1 MSKKKQQTKVTP
13 QSLIMGIIGAIVIA
27 IASYFGIDLST
38 SNNTTSDTG
47 QVISQPAS
55 SANVSAIQFSEG
67 FGAQKSFWQVYFTSP
82 TRSDAQPSETCM
94 GGIDQVV
101 VDLINSTQR
110 TLDIAAFEWKNQCI
124 TEAVIAAHNRGV
136 AVRMVVDDEHV
147 IEENE
152 EAELLDEESP
162 FMDIIQAGIPYVDDG
177 RSGLMHNKFMI
188 FDGTT
193 VLTGSMNFTARGT
206 YTNNNNLL
214 VLRSQRAVEAYQ
226 DQFNEMFIDGQFGP
240 RGETPNDFAFTQDGI
255 PVRILFS
262 PDDPVVEIL
271 VEEINNAQ
279 SEIRFMTFSFTE
291 DRVGEALLN
300 AAARGVD
307 VAGVFETRGS
317 ETQYSELPALFCAG
331 LDVRQDGNGQTFH
344 HKVFIIDGV
353 TVMTGS
359 FNISDN
365 AITSNDENMV
375 IIRDSDLAAQYL
387 AEYERVRQ
395 SARAVD
401 PADVS
406 CR

>member
-387 AEYERVRQ
+387 SEYERVRQ

>member
-55 SANVSAIQFSEG
+55 SANVSTIQFSEG